1 MDLIQGAISPN
12 PPEIRQARH
21 IIDYPL
27 NFSIILRPMKY
38 LPLMVNM
45 SDRRFLIVGG
55 GNIATRRARIISQ
68 SGALI
73 DVVAKNATEE
83 IKNISIQK
91 GGVYIER
98 SWTAEDITEDY
109 AFVIAATDD
118 HHLNQ
123 EIREACLALNIPVN
137 VITDASSS
145 DFTFPSTI
153 YRSPMT
159 IAVSSGSASP
169 LLARLLAE
177 RINALIPDSYGRL
190 AGMVGKYRHVVR
202 ETFANPDD
210 RKHFWGKVLRGT
222 VAEHVF
228 SGNLEDA
235 EALLEHYL
243 DKPEHHIGVG
253 EVYLIGAGPG
263 DPDLLTFRAYR
274 LLQQSQVVLY
284 DRLVSKPILDMV
296 SSKAKMIHV
305 GKRRSHHAVPQ
316 ANINEMLVEYAKKG
330 LRVAR
335 LKGGDPFIF
344 GRGGE
349 EIEKLAEQHIP
360 FQVVPGITAASGCA
374 SYSGIPLTH
383 RDHAQSVRFVTG
395 QLRDGTVN
403 LPWCQLVVENQTV
416 VIYMGLDGLPII
428 SEKLITHGM
437 PPDMP
442 ASLIEQGTTP
452 DQRIHCA
459 TISTLPALVEQASAK
474 PPTLLIIG
482 TVVELHRKLRW
493 FRENTDIKDSQ
504 FAE

>member
-1 MDLIQGAISPN
+1 
-12 PPEIRQARH
+12 
-21 IIDYPL
+21 
-27 NFSIILRPMKY
+27 MKH
-38 LPLMVNM
+38 LPLMVNV

-55 GNIATRRARIISQ
+55 GNIATRRAQAIQ
-68 SGALI
+68 QTGAVI
-73 DVVAKNATEE
+73 DVVSKTATAE
-83 IKNISIQK
+83 IQDIVNQN
-91 GGVYIER
+91 GGIYSER
-98 SWTAEDITEDY
+98 PWSREDITEDY

-118 HHLNQ
+118 DRLNQ
-123 EIREACLALNIPVN
+123 QIRKACLTFKIPINLV
-137 VITDASSS
+137 TDASSS
-145 DFTFPSTI
+145 DFTFPGVI
-153 YRSPMT
+153 HRSPMT

-177 RINALIPDSYGRL
+177 RIDALIPVSYGKL
-190 AGMVGKYRHVVR
+190 AGMVGKYRHKVR
-202 ETFANPDD
+202 ESFMKPDD
-210 RKHFWGKVLRGT
+210 RKRFWEKMLRGA

-235 EALLEHYL
+235 EALLESCL
-243 DKPEHHIGVG
+243 NKPEHHAGVG

-296 SSKAKMIHV
+296 RPETIMIHV

-316 ANINEMLVEYAKKG
+316 ANINEMLVEYAQKG

-349 EIEKLAEQHIP
+349 EIEKLAEQRIP

-383 RDHAQSVRFVTG
+383 RDHAQSVRFATG
-395 QLRDGTVN
+395 HLQDDSVN
-403 LPWCQLVVENQTV
+403 LPWDQLAVEDQTV
-416 VIYMGLDGLPII
+416 VIYMGLNGLPII
-428 SEKLITHGM
+428 SEQLIKHGM
-437 PPDMP
+437 SPDMP
-442 ASLIEQGTTP
+442 ASLIERGTTP
-452 DQRIHCA
+452 DQKIHCA
-459 TISTLPALVEQASAK
+459 TISSLPALVEQASAK

-482 TVVELHRKLRW
+482 TVVELHQKLRW
-493 FRENTDIKDSQ
+493 FREDAGIKDSRPASNQ
-504 FAE
+504 GQ

>member
-1 MDLIQGAISPN
+1 
-12 PPEIRQARH
+12 
-21 IIDYPL
+21 
-27 NFSIILRPMKY
+27 MKH
-38 LPLMVNM
+38 LPLMFNV
-45 SDRRFLIVGG
+45 SGRRFLIVGG
-55 GNIATRRARIISQ
+55 GNIATRRARVIDQ
-68 SGALI
+68 AGAVI
-73 DVVAKNATEE
+73 NVVAKSATEE
-83 IKNISIQK
+83 IKNIAIQ
-91 GGVYIER
+91 GGGIHIER
-98 SWTAEDITEDY
+98 SWTAEDIAEDY

-118 HHLNQ
+118 RQLND
-123 EIREACLALNIPVN
+123 EIREACLAMNIPVN

-145 DFTFPSTI
+145 DFTFPSAI
-153 YRSPMT
+153 YRPPMT

-190 AGMVGKYRHVVR
+190 AAMVGKYRHKVR
-202 ETFANPDD
+202 EAFASPDD
-210 RKHFWGKVLRGT
+210 RKHFWGRVLRGA

-228 SGNLEDA
+228 SGNPEDA
-235 EALLEHYL
+235 EALLESYL
-243 DKPEHHIGVG
+243 DEPENHIGAG

-296 SSKAKMIHV
+296 SSETTMIHV

-316 ANINEMLVEYAKKG
+316 ADINEMLVEHARKG

-349 EIEKLAEQHIP
+349 EIEKLAEQRIP
-360 FQVVPGITAASGCA
+360 FQIVPGITAASGCA

-383 RDHAQSVRFVTG
+383 RDHAQSVRFATG
-395 QLRDGTVN
+395 HLRDDTVN
-403 LPWCQLVVENQTV
+403 LPWDQLAVEDQTV
-416 VIYMGLDGLPII
+416 VIYMGLSGLPII
-428 SEKLITHGM
+428 SEQLIKHGM
-437 PPDMP
+437 SPDMP
-442 ASLIEQGTTP
+442 ASLIEQGTMP

-459 TISTLPALVEQASAK
+459 TISTLPALVERASAK
-474 PPTLLIIG
+474 APTLLIIG

-504 FAE
+504 LEIN

>member
-1 MDLIQGAISPN
+1 
-12 PPEIRQARH
+12 
-21 IIDYPL
+21 
-27 NFSIILRPMKY
+27 MKH
-38 LPLMVNM
+38 LPLMVNV

-55 GNIATRRARIISQ
+55 GNIATRRARVINQ
-68 SGALI
+68 AGALI
-73 DVVAKNATEE
+73 DVVAKSATEE
-83 IKNISIQK
+83 IKNIAIQR
-91 GGVYIER
+91 GGNYIER
-98 SWTAEDITEDY
+98 AWIAKDITEDY

-118 HHLNQ
+118 HSLNQ
-123 EIREACLALNIPVN
+123 EIREACLAMNIPVN

-145 DFTFPSTI
+145 DFTFPSAI

-177 RINALIPDSYGRL
+177 RIDALIPVSYGRL
-190 AGMVGKYRHVVR
+190 AGMVGKYRHKVR
-202 ETFANPDD
+202 ESLMKPDD
-210 RKHFWGKVLRGT
+210 RKRFWGKVLRGA

-228 SGNLEDA
+228 SGNYEDA
-235 EALLEHYL
+235 EALLESYL
-243 DKPEHHIGVG
+243 GKPEHDVGVG

-296 SSKAKMIHV
+296 SPEATMIHV

-316 ANINEMLVEYAKKG
+316 TGINEMLVEYAQKG

-349 EIEKLAEQHIP
+349 EIEKLAEQCIP
-360 FQVVPGITAASGCA
+360 FQIVPGITAASGCA

-383 RDHAQSVRFVTG
+383 RDHAQSVRFATG
-395 QLRDGTVN
+395 HLRDGTVN
-403 LPWCQLVVENQTV
+403 LPWGQLSEEDQTV
-416 VIYMGLDGLPII
+416 VIYMGLSGLPII
-428 SEKLITHGM
+428 SEQLIRHGM
-437 PPDMP
+437 SPDMP
-442 ASLIEQGTTP
+442 ASLIERGTTP
-452 DQRIHCA
+452 DQRIHCS
-459 TISTLPALVEQASAK
+459 TISNLPALVEQASVK

-482 TVVELHRKLRW
+482 TVVELHQKLRW
-493 FRENTDIKDSQ
+493 FREDVDIEDSQ
-504 FAE
+504 LAAT